1 MPTLPRSSDDLP
13 LDFWEHGSIRQIL
26 EEEFEM
32 SLLRL
37 LQERGLS
44 MSAADEK
51 RLRDVIVPEVFL
63 DVTDSIGWTP
73 EEEASHAFS
82 EDHRRIIQHRMR
94 RMLMEQIKDGSSAA
108 SFAERGWTLQPL
120 ALVFRTLPR
129 KLKNFFSP

>member
-1 MPTLPRSSDDLP
+1 MSTLPLASDDVP
-13 LDFWEHGSIRQIL
+13 LDFWEHGSIRQVL

-37 LQERGLS
+37 LQERGLTLN
-44 MSAADEK
+44 ATDEK

-73 EEEASHAFS
+73 EEEKAHAFS
-82 EDHRRIIQHRMR
+82 EAHRRIIQNRMR
-94 RMLMEQIKDGSSAA
+94 RMLLEQMKEGSSAA